1 MPTSLSTWRHG
12 WGLVAVIGVLVGV
25 VVVLGLVLSDRHYL
39 TAMVAFAT
47 VVFLAL
53 MTKVV
58 VTGLRRGR
66 G

>member
-1 MPTSLSTWRHG
+1 MRVPLSTWRHG

-25 VVVLGLVLSDRHYL
+25 VVALGLALSDRHYL

-53 MTKVV
+53 MAKTV

>member
-1 MPTSLSTWRHG
+1 
-12 WGLVAVIGVLVGV
+12 VAVIGVLVGV
-25 VVVLGLVLSDRHYL
+25 VVALGLALSDRHYL

-53 MTKVV
+53 MAKTV